1 MKTIDEVLKRLDEII
16 IWAEVNQSTMGYF
29 AVLYRRMTLAVKIG
43 IENNQFEDGTR
54 MEKLDVAFANRY
66 FEAFQLVQKKM
77 ATTKSWHSAF
87 QATKSNEITVIQ
99 HLLLGI
105 NAHINLDLGIAASNI
120 SKKEDILKLEKD
132 FKQINTII
140 SALIDDTKLQLSKI
154 WLPFRI
160 FTSLLK
166 TESDGVINFSIKV
179 ARTFS
184 WENAKIL
191 TNLAEN
197 NRPNHINEMD
207 KNVAFL
213 ASKIVN
219 PKWFMSTILWF
230 IRKGEAGTVNEK
242 IQFLK

>member
-1 MKTIDEVLKRLDEII
+1 MQSINDVIQRLDEII
-16 IWAEVNQSTMGYF
+16 IWAEKNQSTIGYF
-29 AVLYRRMTLAVKIG
+29 AVLYRRMTVAVKIG
-43 IENNQFEDGTR
+43 IEKNQFEDGAR
-54 MEKLDVAFANRY
+54 MEKLDVVFANRY
-66 FEAFQLVQKKM
+66 FEAFDLVQKKVT
-77 ATTKSWHSAF
+77 TTKAWHSAF
-87 QATKSNEITVIQ
+87 EATKSNEITVIQ

-160 FTSLLK
+160 FTVLLK
-166 TESDGVINFSIKV
+166 TESDGIINFSINV

-191 TNLAEN
+191 TNLEDKN
-197 NRPNHINEMD
+197 KLNHINEMD

-213 ASKIVN
+213 ADKIVN
-219 PKWFMSTILWF
+219 PKWFMKTVLW
-230 IRKGEAGTVNEK
+230 IMRKGESGTVNEK

>member
-1 MKTIDEVLKRLDEII
+1 MKTIDDVIKRLDEII
-16 IWAEVNQSTMGYF
+16 AWAEKNQSTIGYF
-29 AVLYRRMTLAVKIG
+29 AVLYRRMTIAVKVG
-43 IENNQFEDGTR
+43 IEKNQFEDGAR
-54 MEKLDVAFANRY
+54 MEKLDVVFANRY
-66 FEAFQLVQKKM
+66 FEAFDLVQKKT
-77 ATTKSWHSAF
+77 ATTKAWHSAF
-87 QATKSNEITVIQ
+87 EATKSNEITVIQ

-140 SALIDDTKLQLSKI
+140 SALIDDTRLKLSKI

-160 FTSLLK
+160 FTVLLK
-166 TESDGVINFSIKV
+166 TESDGIINFSIKV

-191 TNLAEN
+191 TNLEDKN
-197 NRPNHINEMD
+197 KPNHIQEMD

-213 ASKIVN
+213 AEKIVN
-219 PKWFMSTILWF
+219 PKWFMKTVIW
-230 IRKGEAGTVNEK
+230 IMRKGESGTVNEK
-242 IQFLK
+242 IQMLK